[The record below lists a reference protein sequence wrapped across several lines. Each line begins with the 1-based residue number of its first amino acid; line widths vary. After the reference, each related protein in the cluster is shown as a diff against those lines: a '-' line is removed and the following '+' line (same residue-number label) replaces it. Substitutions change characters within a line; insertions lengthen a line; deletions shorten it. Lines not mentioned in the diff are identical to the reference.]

1 MAPPKLPMP
10 VLLPV
15 SPKLPMP
22 VLLPKLP
29 MPVLLLGWLA
39 VRPRALPA
47 GAMCESEGP
56 QKQRNAAG

>member
-1 MAPPKLPMP
+1 MAPPKLRMP

-29 MPVLLLGWLA
+29 MPVLLLGWL
-39 VRPRALPA
+39 VPRPPALPA
-47 GAMCESEGP
+47 THRE
-56 QKQRNAAG
+56 RR